1 MRKYISPYIDSY
13 TFGSRKA
20 VSDLIISAKKD
31 KRSLGSLAKN
41 LSSMSNLNSY
51 NGLYIRPYNLVSL
64 EAIIDFFRDINIKTR
79 QYFDSLNTVT
89 YAMNSYSNVMHSE
102 IAKLEKNIQELQI
115 YADNFAFISGE
126 DDLFNG
132 SFVETFSDDT
142 NSYINEGQ
150 PLELKDRDGSSFD
163 QSKICKVDIIA
174 GTLKNGTPFRKLD
187 TNPIV
192 KNYINNYSNYI
203 STSSSIEDIFS
214 EKANKAWNVTIKSPR
229 IISDSLVGLQDKIGY
244 SYPGISGA
252 QASFTIEF
260 SKPEEMNC
268 IRISPNIGIDFQ
280 ILQVIINSSNDL
292 TLNSSSSI
300 GKVLESPLLIDST
313 KDISFSHS
321 TVSSIEFVISQP
333 TYKKIDRRAAA
344 AEMQARTL
352 NDYIKSIR
360 NKRVN
365 KHDKL
370 QDLVYSYFN
379 TRNETSYLNTN
390 SKYMPINYSY
400 RYPCDDTEP
409 IYGSLSSFLEG
420 KKSFVQMDM
429 ENRFNSADQLTNLV
443 ESVVS
448 HVLGGKFR
456 MSPSAYLSV
465 KGDDDPLS
473 ISDIQHNG
481 TMHVGSP
488 QGPHGKDVQD
498 QEPLMHMADRFD
510 LSRSSYSLDNIGSYE
525 YGFSIKSLKFGL
537 IQNDI
542 ATSDQINSSSQSL
555 MGNGLSNSKG
565 YYVSKKISSGGFIN
579 QVKLKSEYFIPKT
592 LNQLLDLKQTA
603 SIEFSVTTKNI
614 PIQESDWIPI
624 LPYGTTDVSA
634 EVLYPNV
641 GTGLCTLRFF
651 AKANSIKLYKNGIL
665 LSDNSFRVV
674 GSENINS
681 LQVITPD
688 ASSVYVVSYSVDASF
703 KDPNLIDF
711 SQLSINNFY
720 VRSYSDQYGLGE
732 KLSTQGVENRAI
744 LSSDPYIDYSKFNGY
759 VYSATSGTIGYDP
772 SSNYSEYSPISV
784 ILEDGTPAINLTNY
798 LSNKYIKYSNPSD
811 SQTQTYFIQTG
822 KTLAFS
828 KKTTNF
834 KAYYDYMPESLRYK
848 VVIRTL
854 DPATPNSAFVD
865 NLILK
870 FQMKNTDQFVN
881 KLLKVI

>member
-1 MRKYISPYIDSY
+1 
-13 TFGSRKA
+13 
-20 VSDLIISAKKD
+20 
-31 KRSLGSLAKN
+31 
-41 LSSMSNLNSY
+41 
-51 NGLYIRPYNLVSL
+51 
-64 EAIIDFFRDINIKTR
+64 
-79 QYFDSLNTVT
+79 
-89 YAMNSYSNVMHSE
+89 
-102 IAKLEKNIQELQI
+102 
-115 YADNFAFISGE
+115 
-126 DDLFNG
+126 
-132 SFVETFSDDT
+132 
-142 NSYINEGQ
+142 
-150 PLELKDRDGSSFD
+150 
-163 QSKICKVDIIA
+163 
-174 GTLKNGTPFRKLD
+174 
-187 TNPIV
+187 
-192 KNYINNYSNYI
+192 
-203 STSSSIEDIFS
+203 
-214 EKANKAWNVTIKSPR
+214 
-229 IISDSLVGLQDKIGY
+229 
-244 SYPGISGA
+244 
-252 QASFTIEF
+252 
-260 SKPEEMNC
+260 
-268 IRISPNIGIDFQ
+268 
-280 ILQVIINSSNDL
+280 
-292 TLNSSSSI
+292 
-300 GKVLESPLLIDST
+300 
-313 KDISFSHS
+313 
-321 TVSSIEFVISQP
+321 
-333 TYKKIDRRAAA
+333 
-344 AEMQARTL
+344 
-352 NDYIKSIR
+352 
-360 NKRVN
+360 
-365 KHDKL
+365 
-370 QDLVYSYFN
+370 
-379 TRNETSYLNTN
+379 
-390 SKYMPINYSY
+390 
-400 RYPCDDTEP
+400 
-409 IYGSLSSFLEG
+409 
-420 KKSFVQMDM
+420 
-429 ENRFNSADQLTNLV
+429 
-443 ESVVS
+443 
-448 HVLGGKFR
+448 
-456 MSPSAYLSV
+456 
-465 KGDDDPLS
+465 
-473 ISDIQHNG
+473 
-481 TMHVGSP
+481 
-488 QGPHGKDVQD
+488 VQD

-651 AKANSIKLYKNGIL
+651 AKASSIKLYKNGIL